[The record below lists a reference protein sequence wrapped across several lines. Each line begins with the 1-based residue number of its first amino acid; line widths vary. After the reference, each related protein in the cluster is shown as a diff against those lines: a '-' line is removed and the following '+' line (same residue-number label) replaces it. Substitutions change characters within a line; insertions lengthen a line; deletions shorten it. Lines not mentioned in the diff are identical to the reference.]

1 MELSAQNTYTGNTTV
16 EAGTLRLQLPK
27 LADTSTLSIG
37 TTAGSPAVL
46 DLPNSGT
53 DVVATLI
60 IDGAS
65 RSSGVYNSS
74 NSGGA
79 ITGNG
84 SIEVAASPAYLA
96 WAATK
101 GLGGSGGKDP
111 SPAADPDGDG
121 ASNIT
126 EFALNGDPLDGSSI
140 GYMDTRTGIIPS
152 NGLGLILTFATRA
165 GADFTGGSTASRDGV
180 TYTVEGSIDLN
191 NFISPVTEVTPA
203 IVPTGWPATGDY
215 EYHSFRLNAST
226 GLTGKGFLRLKFL

>member
-1 MELSAQNTYTGNTTV
+1 LELSAQNTYTGNTTV

-37 TTAGSPAVL
+37 TTAGPPAVL

-53 DVVATLI
+53 DVVAALI

-65 RSSGVYNSS
+65 RSAGVYNSS

-121 ASNIT
+121 ASNIA

-140 GYMDTRTGIIPS
+140 GYMDMRTGIIPS
-152 NGLGLILTFATRA
+152 IGLGLILTFATRA
-165 GADFTGGSTASRDGV
+165 GADFTGGSTANKDGV
-180 TYTVEGSIDLN
+180 AYTVEGSIDLN
-191 NFISPVTEVTPA
+191 NFTSPVTEVTPA
-203 IVPTGWPATGDY
+203 IVPAGWPATGDY

-226 GLTGKGFLRLKFL
+226 GLTGKGFLRLKF